1 MALVAWMEMKEM
13 EMDSM
18 DGAAFVAPHM
28 VFHQNGAILST
39 PHSRFGMT
47 WMEAKKSRN
56 SKRSTPSSPS
66 RGFAKTKKVE
76 TTKKEPSPAPT
87 TPVESKSSPAP
98 KEESDE
104 DREFR
109 ERYLSAEKETQPD
122 WKQQMDAAKT
132 REAKFKTGLQV
143 GDFKTSYSIL
153 FEEFA
158 GAFLEGDKE
167 RLDSFLEKLGIPA
180 PVLLLIQ
187 LVVIG
192 VPFAGITYAMGLW
205 K

>member
-1 MALVAWMEMKEM
+1 M
-13 EMDSM
+13 
-18 DGAAFVAPHM
+18 
-28 VFHQNGAILST
+28 
-39 PHSRFGMT
+39 
-47 WMEAKKSRN
+47 
-56 SKRSTPSSPS
+56 
-66 RGFAKTKKVE
+66 
-76 TTKKEPSPAPT
+76 SPAPT
-87 TPVESKSSPAP
+87 PAEPESPP

-132 REAKFKTGLQV
+132 REEKFKTGLQV

-167 RLDSFLEKLGIPA
+167 RLDGFLEKLGIPA

-187 LVVIG
+187 LLVIG